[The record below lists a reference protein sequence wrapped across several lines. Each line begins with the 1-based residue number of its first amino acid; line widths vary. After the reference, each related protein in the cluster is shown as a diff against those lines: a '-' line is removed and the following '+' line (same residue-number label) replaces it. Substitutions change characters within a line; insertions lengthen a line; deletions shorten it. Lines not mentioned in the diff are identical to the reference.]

1 MQTCCLI
8 DYGSGN
14 VHSARKAL
22 AHVGGGRHEVLLSS
36 DPDVIA
42 RADRVVLPGVGAFAS
57 CMGRLSEADGV
68 IDAIRAFVGTG
79 RPFLGICVGM
89 QLMADEGEEHG
100 GAKGLG
106 LITGR
111 VTKLDTAGLPS
122 PHMGWN
128 DVRAA
133 GPRHPILPPDGD
145 AYFVHA
151 YAYEPDDPSVVAAT
165 ADYPAPFPAMI
176 ARDALV
182 GTQFHPEKSQ
192 AYGLALLRNF
202 LEWSP

>member
-1 MQTCCLI
+1 MRTCCLI

-22 AHVGGGRHEVLLSS
+22 MHANADHDVVLSG
-36 DPDVIA
+36 DPDVIT

-57 CMGRLSEADGV
+57 CIGRLREADGV
-68 IDAIRAFVGTG
+68 IEAIGAFVASG

-89 QLMADEGEEHG
+89 QLMADRGEEHG
-100 GAKGLG
+100 GADGLG
-106 LITGR
+106 LIAGTVR
-111 VTKLDTAGLPS
+111 RLDTKGLAS

-128 DVRAA
+128 DVRAVRGGHA
-133 GPRHPILPPDGD
+133 VLPPDGD
-145 AYFVHA
+145 AYFVPS
-151 YAYEPDDPSVVAAT
+151 YAYEPEDEAVIAAT

-176 ARDALV
+176 ARDNLV

-192 AYGLALLRNF
+192 TYGLALLANF

>member
-22 AHVGGGRHEVLLSS
+22 ALAGGGAHDVVLSA
-36 DPDVIA
+36 DPEVIA

-57 CMGRLSEADGV
+57 CMRRLRGAGGV
-68 IDAIRAFVGTG
+68 VDAIRTFAASG

-100 GAKGLG
+100 PTPGLG
-106 LITGR
+106 LVAGR
-111 VTKLDTAGLPS
+111 VTKLDTGALPS

-128 DVRAA
+128 DVRARGA
-133 GPRHPILPPDGD
+133 RHPVLPGDAD
-145 AYFVHA
+145 AYFVHG
-151 YAYEPDDPSVVAAT
+151 YAFEPADDAVVAAS
-165 ADYPAPFPAMI
+165 ADYPAPFPAVI
-176 ARDALV
+176 ARGNLV

-192 AYGLALLRNF
+192 AYGLDLLSRF
-202 LEWSP
+202 LGWAP

>member
-1 MQTCCLI
+1 MRTCCLI

-22 AHVGGGRHEVLLSS
+22 LRAGDGAHEVRLTG
-36 DPDVIA
+36 DPEAILG
-42 RADRVVLPGVGAFAS
+42 ADRVVLPGVGAFAS
-57 CMGRLSEADGV
+57 CARRLRAADGLV
-68 IDAIRAFVGTG
+68 EAIAEYAASG

-106 LITGR
+106 LIAGR
-111 VTKLDTAGLPS
+111 VVRLDTGGLPA

-133 GPRHPILPPDGD
+133 GGGHPILPEDGD
-145 AYFVHA
+145 AYFVHS
-151 YAYEPDDPSVVAAT
+151 YAFAPQDPSVVAAT
-165 ADYPAPFPAMI
+165 ADYPEAFPAMI
-176 ARDALV
+176 AEGNLV

-192 AYGLALLRNF
+192 AYGLALLAGF

>member
-22 AHVGGGRHEVLLSS
+22 ALAGGGAHAVTLSG

-57 CMGRLSEADGV
+57 CVGRLRAADGV
-68 IDAIRAFVGTG
+68 VDAIADFARTG

-89 QLMADEGEEHG
+89 QLMATRGEEHG
-100 GAKGLG
+100 GADGLG
-106 LITGR
+106 LIAGQVR
-111 VTKLDTAGLPS
+111 KLDTGGLPS

-128 DVRAA
+128 DVTARE
-133 GPRHPILPPDGD
+133 PRHPVLPPDGN
-145 AYFVHA
+145 AYFVHS
-151 YAYEPDDPSVVAAT
+151 YAYEPDDDAVIAAT

-176 ARDALV
+176 AQGNLV

-192 AYGLALLRNF
+192 GFGLALLAGF